1 MNSELDSDK
10 FELLYVIINRGSGSK
25 ILRAAKHHSIS
36 GGTIVFAR
44 GTAHHGILAY
54 LGLSDT
60 KKEIVFLAA
69 DRQKAL
75 QLLLDLNNE
84 FDFSKPNHGIAFS
97 IPISSIKGSKNTTDS
112 NKNNEKRDGDSIMYQ
127 MITAIVDKGKA
138 EDVVSAAEKAGSR
151 GGTVVNARGSGAHE
165 TSKLFSMEI
174 EPEKQIV
181 IILAKVDV
189 AKNIVNSIKDELKM
203 DEPGNGIV
211 YTQPVDKAF
220 GIR

>member
-1 MNSELDSDK
+1 MNSELDIDK
-10 FELLYVIINRGSGSK
+10 FELLYVIVNRGSGSK
-25 ILRAAKHHSIS
+25 ILRAAKHHGIS

-69 DRQKAL
+69 SKHKAL
-75 QLLLDLNNE
+75 HVLLDLNNE

-97 IPISSIKGSKNTTDS
+97 VPVCSVEGSKNITKDNEDEERDS
-112 NKNNEKRDGDSIMYQ
+112 DSIMYQ

-138 EDVVSAAEKAGSR
+138 EDVVFAAEKAGSR
-151 GGTVVNARGSGAHE
+151 GGTVINARGSGSHE
-165 TSKLFSMEI
+165 TSKIFSMEI

-181 IILAKVDV
+181 MILAKIDAVE
-189 AKNIVNSIKDELKM
+189 NIVSSIKSELKM

-211 YTQPVDKAF
+211 YTQHVDKVF
-220 GIR
+220 GVR